1 MAFSIRLTEEERA
14 LAEDEKGQWQH
25 RIGAY
30 RLICHIKDDAL
41 VILAL
46 SVGHRRSIYRSQ

>member
-14 LAEDEKGQWQH
+14 LAEDEKGQWQY
-25 RIGAY
+25 RIGDH